1 MTLLLSNKSVLDERV
16 EAIARFVQ
24 ETGRDPQ
31 VGLDTSSASE
41 MDDMT
46 AVRIQWFLNIKASI
60 RMKWI
65 RFCLASI
72 SSSI

>member
-1 MTLLLSNKSVLDERV
+1 MPQQQESVLDERV

-31 VGLDTSSASE
+31 DWFRYQQLNASE

-46 AVRIQWFLNIKASI
+46 AVKMQDDRRLS
-60 RMKWI
+60 RP
-65 RFCLASI
+65 
-72 SSSI
+72 